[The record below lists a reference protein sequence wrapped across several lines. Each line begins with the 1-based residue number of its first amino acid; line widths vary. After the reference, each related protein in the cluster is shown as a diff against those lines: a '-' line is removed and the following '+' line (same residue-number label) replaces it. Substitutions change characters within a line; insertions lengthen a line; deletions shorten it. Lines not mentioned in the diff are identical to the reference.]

1 VVLGAGRSTRL
12 GRPKQT
18 LPFGDTTLLGWTV
31 RDVEASS
38 LDRVVVVVG
47 GAAEEAK
54 AGLASRDSSAPRAE
68 LVSNDAYASGC
79 ASSLLAGLEAV
90 TTESEAVTA
99 RPEAVAARPEPAG
112 PLRPEPAGP
121 LRPEPAGP
129 LQRRRQRSGSCA
141 AVMLLLGD
149 MPGVNA
155 QVIDAVRMDWE
166 QHRSWISVTSYRGQ
180 LGHPFV
186 FSAEAFSTLRGLHGD
201 KAVWKVIQVEPDRV
215 RRVPI
220 DRPLPIDVDT
230 WEDYAAAGAALGV
243 GVVVRPA

>member
-1 VVLGAGRSTRL
+1 MAVVCGVVLGAGRSTRL

-112 PLRPEPAGP
+112 PF
-121 LRPEPAGP
+121 
-129 LQRRRQRSGSCA
+129 QRRRQRSGSCA

-230 WEDYAAAGAALGV
+230 WEDYAAASAALGV

>member
-1 VVLGAGRSTRL
+1 LAVVCGVVLGAGRSTRL

-99 RPEAVAARPEPAG
+99 RPEAVTA
-112 PLRPEPAGP
+112 
-121 LRPEPAGP
+121 RPEPAGP